1 MCGKIVLNYKT
12 IFATFLEYA
21 LDICEILDAE

>member
-12 IFATFLEYA
+12 IIATFLEYA
-21 LDICEILDAE
+21 LDNCEILDAE